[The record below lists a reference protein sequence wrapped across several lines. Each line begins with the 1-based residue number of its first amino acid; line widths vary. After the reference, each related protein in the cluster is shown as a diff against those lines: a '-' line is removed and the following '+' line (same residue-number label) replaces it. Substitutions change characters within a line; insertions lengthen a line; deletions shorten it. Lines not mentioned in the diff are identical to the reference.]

1 MQLAD
6 ALNALDGVVATRLA
20 PGEERL
26 DVGTVPGYCA
36 AFVEYALSDAELG
49 PRPARPGRRAAR
61 WPAVGRSPA
70 PRWRAT
76 RPTAT
81 AGRSW
86 RSACPGSPRAPRPPS
101 RSARDSD
108 PPSALVDAAV
118 ARFGRGPCAVR
129 WSTTVP
135 REVGLGGS
143 SAIVT
148 ATVRALCA
156 LHGDALA
163 PDELAEMVLAVE
175 VEDLGIA
182 AGPQDRYAQAH
193 EGLVLMD
200 FAGARPR
207 VERLDPA
214 LLPDLY
220 LAWRADAAG
229 TSHAVHGGLR
239 DRARDPAVRAG
250 HGAARRPRARGA
262 RRPARRRP
270 AAFAA
275 AVDAS
280 FDERAALLDLDPR
293 HEAMV
298 RAARGAGA
306 SANYAGSGGAIVGT
320 LPPDGLEPVARA
332 LRALGCEVIA
342 PSSAPMTRLAP
353 SHRDRPKGSPHVR
366 ARP

>member
-1 MQLAD
+1 MASGRALA
-6 ALNALDGVVATRLA
+6 
-20 PGEERL
+20 
-26 DVGTVPGYCA
+26 
-36 AFVEYALSDAELG
+36 
-49 PRPARPGRRAAR
+49 RAALAGN
-61 WPAVGRSPA
+61 PSDGYGGAVLAVCVPELA
-70 PRWRAT
+70 ARAEAGSAAH
-76 RPTAT
+76 AT
-81 AGRSW
+81 
-86 RSACPGSPRAPRPPS
+86 
-101 RSARDSD
+101 SD
-108 PPSALVDAAV
+108 PPSALVDATV

-129 WSTTVP
+129 WTTTVP

-156 LHGDALA
+156 LHGHALE

-214 LLPDLY
+214 LLPSLY
-220 LAWRADAAG
+220 LAWRSDAAEA
-229 TSHAVHGGLR
+229 SHAVHGDLR

-250 HGAARRPRARGA
+250 MARLAGHAHAARDALLGGDQQ
-262 RRPARRRP
+262 
-270 AAFAA
+270 AFAA
-275 AVDAS
+275 ALDAS

-298 RAARGAGA
+298 RAARAAGA

-320 LPPDGLEPVARA
+320 LPRDGFEPVVRA

-342 PSSAPMTRLAP
+342 PGL
-353 SHRDRPKGSPHVR
+353 RPDD
-366 ARP
+366 

>member
-1 MQLAD
+1 MALGSASARAALAG
-6 ALNALDGVVATRLA
+6 NPSDGYGGAVLAVCVPRLA
-20 PGEERL
+20 AHAEATPGTDPL
-26 DVGTVPGYCA
+26 
-36 AFVEYALSDAELG
+36 
-49 PRPARPGRRAAR
+49 
-61 WPAVGRSPA
+61 
-70 PRWRAT
+70 
-76 RPTAT
+76 
-81 AGRSW
+81 
-86 RSACPGSPRAPRPPS
+86 
-101 RSARDSD
+101 SD
-108 PPSALVDAAV
+108 PPSALVDATI

-129 WSTTVP
+129 WATTVP

-143 SAIVT
+143 SAIIT

-156 LHGDALA
+156 LHGHALA

-214 LLPDLY
+214 LLPALY
-220 LAWRADAAG
+220 VAWRSGAAEA
-229 TSHAVHGGLR
+229 SHAVHGGLR
-239 DRARDPAVRAG
+239 ERGDEPRVRAG
-250 HGAARRPRARGA
+250 MQRLAGHARAAAQALRGGDH
-262 RRPARRRP
+262 

-275 AVDAS
+275 ALDAS

-298 RAARGAGA
+298 HAARDAGA

-320 LPPDGLEPVARA
+320 LPADGLEPVASA
-332 LRALGCEVIA
+332 LRMLNCEVIA
-342 PSSAPMTRLAP
+342 PSLRT
-353 SHRDRPKGSPHVR
+353 DD
-366 ARP
+366 